1 MPLIRSV
8 FQDELDSV
16 SESLVNLTT
25 TVSTA
30 MSQAT
35 DAILNADLKVAEE
48 VIANDQKI
56 DEFQHDIDSRIIDII
71 ARQQPVATDLR
82 ALVSALRMSADIE
95 RMGDFAHHVAKIA
108 RMRHPQGA
116 VPAELVATIKSMG
129 SAAVRITEKIGV
141 VIATRDVEM
150 ALEIEGDDDE
160 MDALHRDLIAAL
172 VDKPWNHGIEVA
184 INLTLLGRYYERY
197 SDHAVSVS
205 RRVYYLVKGEYA

>member
-1 MPLIRSV
+1 MRSV